1 MNDTKIWL
9 GSKYWGRVFNCSHE
23 DHLRENGGKKIWHKQ
38 SGILDCP
45 QFLDNANKPITQYLR
60 HAFSNSH
67 DEDENDEM
75 TKITH
80 STSQGCLS
88 QKTYSTLFGV
98 AIYANTITSP
108 TLHRSVQKNTL
119 TNCNHL
125 SYHNT
130 FASPN
135 PEDCGNSKFL
145 SSSIFWASMSWRRGG
160 WQKGNG
166 PERDVWSVTDHDP
179 CGGEVAVDQDTRVQ
193 QERDSVPT
201 KWSWQLLHRETL
213 AFTKKRQVLK
223 DINNAQTQ
231 EGQVSRLIYWDEFSV
246 VNDFL
251 TTVKLPSLGFWSKSW
266 HRDKFL
272 AKKWLSME

>member
-1 MNDTKIWL
+1 
-9 GSKYWGRVFNCSHE
+9 
-23 DHLRENGGKKIWHKQ
+23 
-38 SGILDCP
+38 
-45 QFLDNANKPITQYLR
+45 
-60 HAFSNSH
+60 
-67 DEDENDEM
+67 M

-80 STSQGCLS
+80 STSQGCFS
-88 QKTYSTLFGV
+88 QKPHSTLFGV

-108 TLHRSVQKNTL
+108 TIHCSVQKNTL

-125 SYHNT
+125 RYHNT
-130 FASPN
+130 FATPN
-135 PEDCGNSKFL
+135 PKDCGNSKFL

-160 WQKGNG
+160 RQKGNG

-179 CGGEVAVDQDTRVQ
+179 CGWWQLIKT
-193 QERDSVPT
+193 RDSNR
-201 KWSWQLLHRETL
+201 RETAL
-213 AFTKKRQVLK
+213 PQSGADNFCIERHLLTKRRQVIK

-246 VNDFL
+246 ANDFL

-272 AKKWLSME
+272 AKKWLSIE